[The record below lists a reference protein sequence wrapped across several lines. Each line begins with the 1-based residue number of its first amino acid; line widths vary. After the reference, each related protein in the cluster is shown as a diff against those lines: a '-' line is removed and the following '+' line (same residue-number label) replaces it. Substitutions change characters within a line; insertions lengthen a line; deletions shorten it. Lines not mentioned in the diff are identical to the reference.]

1 MPVSARERYEA
12 RARIARALGHPTRL
26 MFLDVL
32 QRKGEMCVNDL
43 TELAGFDQSTVSKH
57 LAVLKETGL
66 VGVRKD
72 GSMSYYSVKC
82 KCMESFFSCIE
93 SVLSENAKA
102 QQALVSL

>member
-1 MPVSARERYEA
+1 MSRERYEA

-32 QRKGEMCVNDL
+32 QRQGEMCVNDL
-43 TELAGFDQSTVSKH
+43 TDLAGADQSTVSKH
-57 LAVLKETGL
+57 LAVLRETGL
-66 VGVRKD
+66 VGVRKE

-82 KCMESFFSCIE
+82 ECLEGFFGCMEA
-93 SVLSENAKA
+93 VLSENVKS